1 MAKAACMQAM
11 FSDQMSLTD
20 RTKSKEK
27 ARQLDWFYY
36 VMILDGIVKTITT
49 ATTLTL
55 GISIRKLLL

>member
-1 MAKAACMQAM
+1 MQAM

-20 RTKSKEK
+20 QTKSKEK
-27 ARQLDWFYY
+27 ACQLDWFYY

-55 GISIRKLLL
+55 EISIRKLLL